1 MPNSDSFVNSA
12 PIPVD
17 AQGIAHISEGSACS
31 YVCRTVSDDDVK
43 VNLDLKHAFENPIP
57 QIREELQNIDNGCP
71 HVHHLKPRGMDDGLA
86 CTEISKLG
94 HSLPCSSGMC
104 NSKLRVLRAVSVHY
118 PALRKL
124 LHSCTWPESV
134 TVLLLK

>member
-12 PIPVD
+12 PIPLD
-17 AQGIAHISEGSACS
+17 AQGIAHISEASACL
-31 YVCRTVSDDDVK
+31 YACRTVSDDDVK
-43 VNLDLKHAFENPIP
+43 VIPDLKHAFENPIP

-94 HSLPCSSGMC
+94 HPLPCSSGMC
-104 NSKLRVLRAVSVHY
+104 NSKLRVLCAASVHY
-118 PALRKL
+118 PDLRKL
-124 LHSCTWPESV
+124 LHSVYMAKNV